1 MNIYIDYMC
10 QPFSTYIPKYLQS
23 YTMTRCW
30 SKIPEP
36 KEALVFL
43 DLLMKVSKASSGGA
57 LFLAVVPVAVL
68 ENWERES
75 WIQLHGG

>member
-1 MNIYIDYMC
+1 
-10 QPFSTYIPKYLQS
+10 
-23 YTMTRCW
+23 MTRCW